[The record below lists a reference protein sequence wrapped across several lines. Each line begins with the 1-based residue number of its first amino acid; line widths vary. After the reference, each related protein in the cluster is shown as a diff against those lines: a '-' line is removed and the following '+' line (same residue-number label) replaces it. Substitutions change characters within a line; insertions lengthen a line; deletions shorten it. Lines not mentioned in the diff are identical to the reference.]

1 MNDYEIEQFVLKYGR
16 DILRFCRMTAGE
28 TDAGDELYQD
38 TMLKLAEKKKIL
50 RSDQN
55 TRSYALSISLFLWKN
70 KRRKYEIREKLVPL
84 DSIEALEEDGWQ
96 FTRDNYGSSPEQ
108 ELLNRHE
115 VQEVRGVVAALPEK
129 YRLPIH
135 LFYSADMQ
143 ISEISQVLH
152 IPEGTVKT
160 RLRKAKKLLKREL
173 EALGYDR

>member
-1 MNDYEIEQFVLKYGR
+1 
-16 DILRFCRMTAGE
+16 
-28 TDAGDELYQD
+28 
-38 TMLKLAEKKKIL
+38 MLKLAEKKKIL

>member
-1 MNDYEIEQFVLKYGR
+1 MNDYEMEQFVLKYGR

-28 TDAGDELYQD
+28 SEAGDELYQD
-38 TMLKLAEKKKIL
+38 TMLKLAEKKQL
-50 RSDQN
+50 LSSDQN
-55 TRSYALSISLFLWKN
+55 TKSYALSISLFLWKN
-70 KRRKYEIREKLVPL
+70 KRRKHKIREKLVPL

-96 FTRDNYGSSPEQ
+96 FAHDSYSESPEQ
-108 ELLNRHE
+108 ELLNRHKIQE
-115 VQEVRGVVAALPEK
+115 VQRVVANLPEK

-143 ISEISQVLH
+143 ISEISQMLH

>member
-115 VQEVRGVVAALPEK
+115 IQEVRGVVAALPEK